1 MDKLSSKLD
10 KFYTDF
16 YEFETNPRKKSNQ
29 NQIDLNTSLDLHF
42 KDLESLQSKDQSS
55 DYED

>member
-16 YEFETNPRKKSNQ
+16 YEFEINTRKKSSQ
-29 NQIDLNTSLDLHF
+29 NQIDLNTSLDQHF
-42 KDLESLQSKDQSS
+42 KDLEYLESKDQSS